1 MDSRSLER
9 VIRSIDVHKTMT
21 LQSPNNKEKKWLHI
35 AREIGNTFSTCSRRQ
50 YGAVIVSSN
59 GRIAGIGY
67 NGSAPNDRHCNEG
80 GCPRVTQNSI
90 HGSNYDNCIAIHA
103 EANALLWS
111 DISMRNDATIV
122 VNGPPCFSC
131 AKLIAGSGIKTVVC
145 EYDAEYPD
153 FKKVVDYLMSQQIQV
168 KVFI

>member
-1 MDSRSLER
+1 MDSRRLDKL
-9 VIRSIDVHKTMT
+9 IRGIDKDI
-21 LQSPNNKEKKWLHI
+21 LDLPKPNKKDYGWLHI
-35 AREIGNTFSTCSRRQ
+35 ANEIGKTFSTCSRRK
-50 YGAVIVSSN
+50 YGAIIISSN

-67 NGSAPNDRHCNEG
+67 NGSAPNDKHCNNG
-80 GCPRVTQNSI
+80 GCPRVNQDPS

-111 DISMRNDATIV
+111 DITMRNHATIV

-145 EYDAEYPD
+145 EYDSEYPD
-153 FKKVVDYLMSQQIQV
+153 FKKVIEYLINQNIQI
-168 KVFI
+168 KIAL